1 MKKSKIV
8 RLVKVNFYSKVW
20 NRFPQTYKD
29 LICYIAYRFAG
40 VAAYR
45 LGGKILKWHM
55 SSGHMQHTWPVNSF
69 EMTNGVNVYSFS
81 SSSKNQAQI
90 PLSLPPPLFV
100 SKLRKPIIKTH
111 LWPTHYSLPW
121 QTQLGGLVVRASG
134 KTELEDMGSDF
145 GQYLDPGGIKEP
157 GPQRVLYLLFGGLG
171 LVHRSC
177 IGLITNQVVHK
188 TWILQHIRIH
198 TCKYTHTHT
207 HILQSKR
214 LRNNKEIKKKQI
226 RMPGIL
232 RK

>member
-1 MKKSKIV
+1 M

-55 SSGHMQHTWPVNSF
+55 SSGHMQRTWPVNSF
-69 EMTNGVNVYSFS
+69 EMTNGVNVYSLS
-81 SSSKNQAQI
+81 PSSKNQAQI

-100 SKLRKPIIKTH
+100 SKLRKPIINPNVTYPYQTH
-111 LWPTHYSLPW
+111 SPPW
-121 QTQLGGLVVRASG
+121 QTRSSGLAVRACG
-134 KTELEDMGSDF
+134 KTELEDVGSDF

-198 TCKYTHTHT
+198 TCKYTHTH
-207 HILQSKR
+207 ILQSKR